1 MISKVPYHLIRCLP
15 FVDQPKKRGWSSNY
29 CKHRDSSCFGI
40 LRWSIWRTELVIS
53 FLGQNWTQNCQNS
66 LKSISRES
74 LVVESWL
81 TPQND
86 RQKGR
91 EGRDSKISISWELNI
106 IAIKLADL
114 SKCAKDIFLLVFITI
129 YDSST
134 KGNGLKTRNLP

>member
-1 MISKVPYHLIRCLP
+1 MLTSRRREGDRPIIASTETAAVSESLDGLFEGLNWWSDWKESK
-15 FVDQPKKRGWSSNY
+15 
-29 CKHRDSSCFGI
+29 
-40 LRWSIWRTELVIS
+40 TS